1 MELDICIPYIGV
13 GINYLEKQIENFI
26 QLSSGKNKLNFKV
39 SYHTQEDL
47 EILQKSTIYEFISE
61 AVYAEKCDKNIFYR
75 NSVSH
80 TNAINNLYSKC
91 SSEVCIFTD
100 YDIYFL
106 LNNWDDEII
115 DILDEN
121 RCDLF
126 GAPYRTEF
134 VNIKNFTGQDMF
146 ARHYQ
151 KHPNLSFLC
160 FKLQNIKNYFPSKL
174 TDFDD
179 MAKLSNFTPFIVIN
193 NDELEKTYQMKKG
206 EILWLDTGYEIP
218 KIIYKNKLIT
228 KSLEYSRENL
238 ITGKLNDS
246 ALSPEFMLLNNKNF
260 LSHFKKGTL
269 KKNINDNSFD
279 NFFENIQ
286 KLII

>member
-1 MELDICIPYIGV
+1 MEIDICIPYIGV
-13 GINYLEKQIENFI
+13 GINYLERQIENFI
-26 QLSSGKNKLNFKV
+26 QLSSGKHKLNFKV
-39 SYHTQEDL
+39 SYHTQDDL
-47 EILQKSTIYEFISE
+47 EILQRSAIYNYVSETIH
-61 AVYAEKCDKNIFYR
+61 AEKSGKDFFYTG
-75 NSVSH
+75 SVNH

-100 YDIYFL
+100 YDIFFL
-106 LNNWDDEII
+106 LKNWDDEII
-115 DILDEN
+115 NILDN
-121 RCDLF
+121 NCCDLF
-126 GAPYRTEF
+126 GTPYRTEF
-134 VNIKNFTGQDMF
+134 VSIKKFTGQDLN

-151 KHPNLSFLC
+151 RYPNLSFLC
-160 FKLQNIKNYFPSKL
+160 FKFQNIKKYFPLKL

-179 MAKLSNFTPFIVIN
+179 MAKLSNFTPFVIIN

-246 ALSPEFMLLNNKNF
+246 VLSPEFMLLDNKNF
-260 LSHFKKGTL
+260 LAHFKKGTL
-269 KKNINDNSFD
+269 KKNRNDNSFD
-279 NFFENIQ
+279 NFFQNIQ
-286 KLII
+286 KLIV